1 MKLDLTRRHFIATGA
16 AALAAALGTRPARA
30 AVLPPVC
37 VFSKHFQHLD
47 YDALAAMAKGAGVD
61 GIDLTVR
68 EGGHVPPASVA
79 ADLPRAVAAIRSA
92 GLDVPMITTNLKS
105 GADADAGPILAAAA
119 EQGIPYF
126 RAGGHKYSGE
136 GDPLEEAKA
145 FTEDLRTL
153 TALAEQHG
161 MTAGYHNHSGGD
173 NFGAPVW
180 DLLRALESV
189 DSLHLGSNFDLGH
202 ATVEGAYG
210 DWAIT
215 ARALAPRVKMLAVKD
230 FTFERDKPRWVP
242 LGDGMVRMADYFRI
256 FRERASFAGPIS
268 IHFEYGEF
276 NRASDEEKVAQLVS
290 AVKVVRR
297 ELDKAGYTA

>member
-1 MKLDLTRRHFIATGA
+1 LDYG
-16 AALAAALGTRPARA
+16 ALAE
-30 AVLPPVC
+30 
-37 VFSKHFQHLD
+37 
-47 YDALAAMAKGAGVD
+47 MATSAGVD

-68 EGGHVPPASVA
+68 EGGHVSPASVA
-79 ADLPRAVAAIRSA
+79 ADLPRAAAAIRAA

-153 TALAEQHG
+153 AALAEQHG

-180 DLLRALESV
+180 DLLRALEAV
-189 DSLHLGSNFDLGH
+189 DSAHLGSNFDLGH
-202 ATVEGAYG
+202 ATAEGAYG

-242 LGDGMVRMADYFRI
+242 LGDGMVRMAEYFRI
-256 FRERASFAGPIS
+256 FRERAAFAGPIS

-276 NRASDEEKVAQLVS
+276 NRASDEDKFAQLVA

-297 ELDKAGYTA
+297 ELDKAGYAA